1 MESRVSLTVR
11 FYFAGRC
18 EMDSGRC
25 ESEPGRCESD
35 SGRCER
41 DAGRCASDRG
51 RANECTK
58 CAIGGLAALE
68 ILRWFLSVNQIA
80 RISAGTRCAPQSR
93 MRGAKRYEDL
103 IVWQLA
109 DQVRVLVFTLTRCE
123 RFARDIKLHAQ
134 TEDAVNSMCR
144 NIAEGFG
151 CRHKEFARFLE
162 ISRRSLN
169 ELRDSFRAAQLKGYV
184 TAREYEPIWRLAHR
198 LYPAYA
204 SLIRYLRM
212 TPDPD
217 GTGRGRDRSTR
228 RYRRMWGVSPRR

>member
-1 MESRVSLTVR
+1 M
-11 FYFAGRC
+11 
-18 EMDSGRC
+18 
-25 ESEPGRCESD
+25 
-35 SGRCER
+35 
-41 DAGRCASDRG
+41 
-51 RANECTK
+51 
-58 CAIGGLAALE
+58 E

>member
-1 MESRVSLTVR
+1 
-11 FYFAGRC
+11 
-18 EMDSGRC
+18 
-25 ESEPGRCESD
+25 
-35 SGRCER
+35 
-41 DAGRCASDRG
+41 
-51 RANECTK
+51 
-58 CAIGGLAALE
+58 
-68 ILRWFLSVNQIA
+68 
-80 RISAGTRCAPQSR
+80 

-204 SLIRYLRM
+204 SLSPNDSRPRWHGPR
-212 TPDPD
+212 T
-217 GTGRGRDRSTR
+217 RSQHAEVAAHVGCQPSAVDMGYERALAVT
-228 RYRRMWGVSPRR
+228 MSVCSS

>member
-1 MESRVSLTVR
+1 MVSFGASRI
-11 FYFAGRC
+11 
-18 EMDSGRC
+18 
-25 ESEPGRCESD
+25 
-35 SGRCER
+35 
-41 DAGRCASDRG
+41 AS
-51 RANECTK
+51 
-58 CAIGGLAALE
+58 
-68 ILRWFLSVNQIA
+68 
-80 RISAGTRCAPQSR
+80 ISAGTRCAPRYR

-109 DQVRVLVFTLTRCE
+109 DQARALVFTLTRRE

-212 TPDPD
+212 TPDPG
-217 GTGRGRDRSTR
+217 GTDRGRDRSER
-228 RYRRMWGVSPRR
+228 K

>member
-1 MESRVSLTVR
+1 MAMESGVSLTVR
-11 FYFAGRC
+11 FYFADRC
-18 EMDSGRC
+18 ETDSGRC
-25 ESEPGRCESD
+25 KSEPGRCEWDAGRCKLD
-35 SGRCER
+35 SGRCE
-41 DAGRCASDRG
+41 DAGHAQFGSSPRCKSCG
-51 RANECTK
+51 V
-58 CAIGGLAALE
+58 
-68 ILRWFLSVNQIA
+68 FLHLSRIA
-80 RISAGTRCAPQSR
+80 RISAGTCRAPRYS

-109 DQVRVLVFTLTRCE
+109 DQARVLVFALTRQQ
-123 RFARDIKLHAQ
+123 RFARDLKLHSQ

-151 CRHKEFARFLE
+151 CKHKEFARFLE

-169 ELRDSFRAAQLKGYV
+169 ELRDSFRTAQLKGYV

-204 SLIRYLRM
+204 SLIRHLRT

-217 GTGRGRDRSTR
+217 GADRGPDRTKRKKVAARGASCR
-228 RYRRMWGVSPRR
+228 PSEY